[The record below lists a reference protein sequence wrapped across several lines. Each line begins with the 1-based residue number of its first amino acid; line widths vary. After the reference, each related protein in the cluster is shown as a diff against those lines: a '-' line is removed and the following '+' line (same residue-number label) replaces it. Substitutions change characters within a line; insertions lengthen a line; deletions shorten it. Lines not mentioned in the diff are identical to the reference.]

1 MYTRVSVLAPH
12 AVAVLNEQRVSETA
26 AALFTP
32 LSSPRASIIKV
43 AIDPFAGEHQD
54 ISHTQ
59 KMFKITIHQSQ
70 FNVFLGSENDRKEV
84 RFLAVTRWDILASI
98 LED

>member
-1 MYTRVSVLAPH
+1 MYTRVSVLTAH

-32 LSSPRASIIKV
+32 RSSPRTSIIKV
-43 AIDPFAGEHQD
+43 AIDPLAGEHQD

-59 KMFKITIHQSQ
+59 KMFKISIHQSQ
-70 FNVFLGSENDRKEV
+70 FNVFLGSENDRKEAQ
-84 RFLAVTRWDILASI
+84 FLAVTRWDILASI